1 MQKAWEFFRFIY
13 TEGLD
18 SLTKNKTIPHARPDI
33 EKFLYGKH
41 ERLYRFPLWYEIV
54 QISV

>member
-18 SLTKNKTIPHARPDI
+18 SLTKNKTIPHAKPDI

-41 ERLYRFPLWYEIV
+41 ERLYRFSLWYEIV